1 MTRKTVIGKDATVAC
16 DYCGT
21 EVKYH
26 VADSDFP
33 LANDLKKINQHRRL
47 PILKSTQNIG
57 ELRVRR
63 REITKEQRRIL
74 RGQVQI

>member
-1 MTRKTVIGKDATVAC
+1 MTRKTVIGEDATVAC

-47 PILKSTQNIG
+47 RMT
-57 ELRVRR
+57 
-63 REITKEQRRIL
+63 
-74 RGQVQI
+74 